1 MKTPSGPQPPCS
13 NTGEG
18 SAFLRGNK
26 KYWIGIGVSIILL
39 AYFLFTV
46 EIGRML
52 DALAGANYWYIFPA
66 VAMYFIS
73 VYFRSMRWS
82 VMLRHLKPVS
92 TRRLFPVVVVGY
104 MANNI
109 LPMRLGEIVRSY
121 YLSER
126 EGVSATSALVTV
138 FVERIFDAL
147 ALLFFIALIVPFVPV
162 AGLVEDFGDRW
173 GLPPSLLMLGLT
185 LPFIGAFCVLVLLSA
200 YPDQTRSLALRLLGR
215 FPERLTSVLDGLLTR
230 ALDGIAPLRSPR
242 TLAALFGLSIPIWL
256 TEVAV
261 FWLMGYS
268 FGIEAYHDGAVPMA
282 VNMVLTTAITN
293 LGGSIPA
300 APGGLGL
307 FELIAREILV
317 LGPLASVDRS
327 VAGGYV
333 IALHAVILLPV
344 IILGQIIL
352 WTSHLSLRRLS
363 Q

>member
-1 MKTPSGPQPPCS
+1 M
-13 NTGEG
+13 
-18 SAFLRGNK
+18 

-46 EIGRML
+46 DLRRML
-52 DALAGANYWYIFPA
+52 DALAGANYWYIIPS
-66 VAMYFIS
+66 VAMYFVS

-82 VMLRHLKPVS
+82 VMLKHLKPVG
-92 TRRLFPVVVVGY
+92 THRLFPVVIVGY
-104 MANNI
+104 MANNL
-109 LPMRLGEIVRSY
+109 LPMRLGEFVRSY
-121 YLSER
+121 YLSQR

-147 ALLFFIALIVPFVPV
+147 ALLFFIAVITPFVPIT
-162 AGLVEDFGDRW
+162 GLVEDFSAFLGIPA
-173 GLPPSLLMLGLT
+173 GLLMLGLT
-185 LPFIGAFCVLVLLSA
+185 LPFIGAFCVLALLA
-200 YPDQTRSLALRLLGR
+200 VYPDQTHSLVLRLLGR
-215 FPERLTSVLDGLLTR
+215 LPEKITSILDGLLTR
-230 ALDGIAPLRSPR
+230 ALEGIAPLREPR
-242 TLAALFGLSIPIWL
+242 ILAALFGLSIPIWL

-268 FGIEAYHDGAVPMA
+268 FGIDQYHDGHIQMA

-293 LGGSIPA
+293 IGGSIPA

-307 FELIAREILV
+307 FEVIAREVLV
-317 LGPLASVDRS
+317 LGPLATVDKS

-344 IILGQIIL
+344 IVLGQIIL

-363 Q
+363 R

>member
-1 MKTPSGPQPPCS
+1 MLQ
-13 NTGEG
+13 
-18 SAFLRGNK
+18 GNR

-46 EIGRML
+46 DIRRML
-52 DALAGANYWYIFPA
+52 DALAGANYWYIAPS

-92 TRRLFPVVVVGY
+92 THRLFPVVVVGY
-104 MANNI
+104 MANNL
-109 LPMRLGEIVRSY
+109 LPMRLGELVRSY

-126 EGVSATSALVTV
+126 EGVNTASALVTV

-147 ALLFFIALIVPFVPV
+147 ALLFFIALITPFVPV
-162 AGLVEDFGDRW
+162 AGLVEDFGEQR
-173 GLPPSLLMLGLT
+173 GLPPSLLTLGLT

-200 YPDQTRSLALRLLGR
+200 YPDRTRAFALRLFSR
-215 FPERLTSVLDGLLTR
+215 FPARVEYILDGLLTR
-230 ALDGIAPLRSPR
+230 SLDGIAPLRNPR
-242 TLAALFGLSIPIWL
+242 TLATLFGLSIPIWL

-293 LGGSIPA
+293 IGGSIPA

-307 FELIAREILV
+307 FEIIAREVLV
-317 LGPLASVDRS
+317 LGPLATVDRS

-352 WTSHLSLRRLS
+352 WTSHLSLRKLS
-363 Q
+363 R

>member
-1 MKTPSGPQPPCS
+1 MLQ
-13 NTGEG
+13 
-18 SAFLRGNK
+18 GNR
-26 KYWIGIGVSIILL
+26 KYWIGIGVSVILL
-39 AYFLFTV
+39 ALFLFTV
-46 EIGRML
+46 DIGRML
-52 DALAGANYWYIFPA
+52 DALSGANYWYIIPA
-66 VAMYFIS
+66 VLMYFVS

-104 MANNI
+104 MANNL
-109 LPMRLGEIVRSY
+109 LPMRLGELVRSY
-121 YLSER
+121 YLNER

-147 ALLFFIALIVPFVPV
+147 ALLFFIALIAPFVPI
-162 AGLVEDFGDRW
+162 AGLAEGLSAKLW
-173 GLPPSLLMLGLT
+173 GMPPILLTLGLS
-185 LPFIGAFCVLVLLSA
+185 LPFIGAFVVLILLSA
-200 YPDQTRSLALRLLGR
+200 YPDQTRVFTLRLLGWL
-215 FPERLTSVLDGLLTR
+215 PERITSILDGLLTR

-268 FGIEAYHDGAVPMA
+268 FGIEKYHDGHIQMA

-293 LGGSIPA
+293 IGGSIPA

-307 FELIAREILV
+307 FELIAREVLT

-344 IILGQIIL
+344 IALGQIFL

-363 Q
+363 R

>member
-1 MKTPSGPQPPCS
+1 M
-13 NTGEG
+13 
-18 SAFLRGNK
+18 
-26 KYWIGIGVSIILL
+26 KYWVGIGVSIILL
-39 AYFLFTV
+39 AFFVITV
-46 EIGRML
+46 DTRRML
-52 DALAGANYWYIFPA
+52 EALSGANYWYIIPS
-66 VAMYFIS
+66 VAMYFVS

-92 TRRLFPVVVVGY
+92 TPRLFPVVVVGY
-104 MANNI
+104 MANNL
-109 LPMRLGEIVRSY
+109 LPMRLGELVRSY

-147 ALLFFIALIVPFVPV
+147 ALLFFIAIIIPFVPIT
-162 AGLVEDFGDRW
+162 GLAEGFSEIV
-173 GLPPSLLMLGLT
+173 GLPASVLMLGLT
-185 LPFIGAFCVLVLLSA
+185 LPFIVALCGLVMMSA
-200 YPDQTRSLALRLLGR
+200 YPDLVRTIALK
-215 FPERLTSVLDGLLTR
+215 PIERLPDRITSILDGLLTR
-230 ALDGIAPLRSPR
+230 ALEGIAPLRNPR
-242 TLAALFGLSIPIWL
+242 TLAMLFALSIPIWL

-268 FGIEAYHDGAVPMA
+268 FGIETYHDGHVQMV

-293 LGGSIPA
+293 IGGSIPA

-317 LGPLASVDRS
+317 LGPLATVDRS

-352 WTSHLSLRRLS
+352 WSSHLSLRRLS
-363 Q
+363 R

>member
-1 MKTPSGPQPPCS
+1 M
-13 NTGEG
+13 
-18 SAFLRGNK
+18 
-26 KYWIGIGVSIILL
+26 KYWIGIGVSVILL
-39 AYFLFTV
+39 ALFLFTV
-46 EIGRML
+46 DIRRAL
-52 DALAGANYWYIFPA
+52 DALIGANYWYIIPS
-66 VAMYFIS
+66 VVMYFIS

-92 TRRLFPVVVVGY
+92 TRRLFPVVIVGY
-104 MANNI
+104 MANNL
-109 LPMRLGEIVRSY
+109 LPMRLGEFVRSY

-126 EGVSATSALVTV
+126 EGVSAASALVTV

-147 ALLFFIALIVPFVPV
+147 ALLFFIAIIAPFVPV
-162 AGLVEDFGDRW
+162 GGLAEGIGERL
-173 GLPPSLLMLGLT
+173 GIPPVLLTLGLS
-185 LPFIGAFCVLVLLSA
+185 LPFIGAFAVLILLSA
-200 YPDQTRSLALRLLGR
+200 YPDQTRVFTLRMLGWLPGR
-215 FPERLTSVLDGLLTR
+215 ITSILDGLLAR
-230 ALDGIAPLRSPR
+230 ALEGIAPLRSPR
-242 TLAALFGLSIPIWL
+242 TLAALFGLSLPIWL

-268 FGIEAYHDGAVPMA
+268 FGLEKYHDGHIQMA
-282 VNMVLTTAITN
+282 VNMTLTTAITN
-293 LGGSIPA
+293 IGGSIPA

-307 FELIAREILV
+307 FELIAREVLT

-363 Q
+363 K

>member
-1 MKTPSGPQPPCS
+1 MLQ
-13 NTGEG
+13 
-18 SAFLRGNK
+18 GNR

-66 VAMYFIS
+66 VGMYFVS

-82 VMLRHLKPVS
+82 VMLSHLKPVS

-109 LPMRLGEIVRSY
+109 LPMRLGELVRSY

-126 EGVSATSALVTV
+126 EGVSTASALVTV

-147 ALLFFIALIVPFVPV
+147 ALLFFIAIITPFVPIT
-162 AGLVEDFGDRW
+162 GLAEDFGERW

-200 YPDQTRSLALRLLGR
+200 YPDQTRSLTLRLFGR
-215 FPERLTSVLDGLLTR
+215 LPERLTSILDRLLTR
-230 ALDGIAPLRSPR
+230 ALDGIAPLRNPR

-268 FGIEAYHDGAVPMA
+268 FGIEADHSGPVLMG
-282 VNMVLTTAITN
+282 VNMTLVTAITN
-293 LGGSIPA
+293 IGGSIPA

-307 FELIAREILV
+307 FEIIAREVLV

-344 IILGQIIL
+344 IVLGQIIL

-363 Q
+363 R

>member
-1 MKTPSGPQPPCS
+1 M
-13 NTGEG
+13 
-18 SAFLRGNK
+18 
-26 KYWIGIGVSIILL
+26 KYWIGIGVSVILL

-52 DALAGANYWYIFPA
+52 DALAGANYWYIIPA
-66 VAMYFIS
+66 IGMYFVS

-92 TRRLFPVVVVGY
+92 TNRLFPVVVVGY
-104 MANNI
+104 MANNL
-109 LPMRLGEIVRSY
+109 LPMRLGELVRSY

-147 ALLFFIALIVPFVPV
+147 ALLFLIAIIVPFVPV
-162 AGLVEDFGDRW
+162 TGLAE
-173 GLPPSLLMLGLT
+173 GLGERLGVPPVLLMLGLS
-185 LPFIGAFCVLVLLSA
+185 LPFIGAFAALILLSA
-200 YPDQTRSLALRLLGR
+200 YPDRTRSFALRLLGR
-215 FPERLTSVLDGLLTR
+215 LPDRLTTILDGLLAR
-230 ALDGIAPLRSPR
+230 ALEGIAPLREPR
-242 TLAALFGLSIPIWL
+242 ILAALFGLSLPIWL

-268 FGIEAYHDGAVPMA
+268 FGLERYHDGHIQMA

-293 LGGSIPA
+293 IGGSIPA

-307 FELIAREILV
+307 FELIAREVLA

-344 IILGQIIL
+344 IVLGQIIL
-352 WTSHLSLRRLS
+352 WTSQLSLRRLS
-363 Q
+363 R